1 MHSPSLP
8 DDFLPAF
15 RILPAPD
22 PAGLAVVFCRNELL
36 LASQALP
43 SGKLDWPSGTRSWL
57 IGHWQGAPVQ
67 LLSLPEDASMAGLSA
82 HGLRASWELLPH
94 GHYALAA
101 RGRELLHFL
110 DEHRFCGVCGHA
122 TAPLEHDEAAVIC
135 PSCGHR
141 AWPRHSPAVMVL
153 IRRGEEILLARSPHF
168 IPGVYGLIAGFV
180 DAGETL
186 EAAAVR
192 EVREE
197 VGLEITN
204 LRWFGSQSWP
214 YPHSLML
221 AFTADYAGGEIVCQ
235 PGEIEDAGWYRFDA
249 LPHIPSG
256 ASLAYRLIKS
266 VTDELAARA

>member
-1 MHSPSLP
+1 MHSPTLP
-8 DDFLPAF
+8 DDFTASF
-15 RILPAPD
+15 HALPAPL
-22 PAGLAVVFCRNELL
+22 PAALSVAFRAGELL
-36 LASQALP
+36 LAGTALP
-43 SGKLDWPSGTRSWL
+43 EQQPWPTGTRAWL
-57 IGHWQGAPVQ
+57 IGHWQDQPVQ
-67 LLSLPEDASMAGLSA
+67 LLALPDATSPDSLTPIS
-82 HGLRASWELLPH
+82 LRASWALLPA
-94 GHYALAA
+94 GQYGIAA
-101 RGRELLHFL
+101 RGRQLLHFL
-110 DEHRFCGVCGHA
+110 DEHRFCGACGHE
-122 TAPLEHDEAAVIC
+122 TALMAADEAAVAC
-135 PSCGHR
+135 PACGQR

-153 IRRGEEILLARSPHF
+153 VRRGSEILLARSPHF

-221 AFTADYAGGEIVCQ
+221 AFTADYVSGNIVCQ
-235 PGEIEDAGWYRFDA
+235 PGEIEDAGWYHIDA

-256 ASLAYRLIKS
+256 ASLAYRLITS
-266 VTDELAARA
+266 VTQQIKAGD